1 VKRATSDSGLFRVL
15 AVLLLGVVFGTTAP
29 PPAAATE
36 VSSLLAGAERE
47 FTVLKRKKSLQK
59 YRHNYEK
66 IEKKLRRVYERH
78 PKSREAETALLR
90 GGELYTFLYRWTS
103 GRGDLDESQRY
114 YRRLIRDYPKS
125 RLVDDAQVA
134 IALLYLNYYNDPVQA
149 YREFEKVSLLS
160 PKGDQVAEASRWLRK
175 LRRYR
180 PSSSS
185 AAKTAPRA
193 AAGKAPRKSS
203 PAAPLLSRAEKKFN
217 DLKKTTSRQKYRHNY
232 DNVLREYRKVF
243 EKHPGSSEAAT
254 ALLRAGE
261 LHALLFRWTKLQ
273 SDLNL
278 ARHYYQRLLK
288 SYPDSALADDA
299 QLAIAFLFVDQYE
312 DPARAYAEFQKVVR
326 SFPRGDKRAEANRQ
340 MQKLS
345 RYKPVEKAA
354 PSPSSPVS
362 TSLARV
368 KDIRHWS
375 NPKYTRVVIDL
386 DEPTNFYSNLLKE
399 SSAQHKP
406 PRLYIDLFNSLVTS
420 RLQRTIPIND
430 GILLS
435 IRAGQFTPD
444 TVRVVLDI
452 NDLKGYNIFP
462 MENPFRLVI
471 DATGGRKNGAA
482 IVASPSAPARAP
494 SPRPSPSATSPNT
507 RYSLAQQLGLGIRR
521 VVIDAGH
528 GARDPGA
535 VGVGG
540 LKEKDVT
547 LDIALR
553 LRDILLRQGLEVTL
567 TRDRDRYLGLAERTG
582 IANRANAD
590 LFVSLHANSS
600 KRSNLRGVETYFLNL
615 ASSQRAM
622 ETAAKENSM
631 SVAKMS
637 NLDEIV
643 KEIFNSKM
651 DESSRLAEIVQQNIV
666 RNLRRH
672 YGDLKDLG
680 VKQAPFYVLIGAN
693 MPSILAE
700 VSFINHPVEG
710 KRLATDSYR
719 QRIAEALSSGVQ
731 DYIQSVKVASTN

>member
-1 VKRATSDSGLFRVL
+1 MKRATTDSGLFLVL
-15 AVLLLGVVFGTTAP
+15 AVLLLGVVSGTTTP
-29 PPAAATE
+29 PPANATE
-36 VSSLLAGAERE
+36 VSSLLVKAERE

-66 IEKKLRRVYERH
+66 VEKRLRRVYEGH
-78 PKSREAETALLR
+78 AKSREAETALLR
-90 GGELYTFLYRWTS
+90 GGELYTLLYRWTS
-103 GRGDLDESQRY
+103 GRADLDESRRY

-125 RLVDDAQVA
+125 KLVDDAQFA
-134 IALLYLNYYNDPVQA
+134 IAFLYLNYYNDPVQA
-149 YREFEKVSLLS
+149 YRELDKVSRLA
-160 PKGDQVAEASRWLRK
+160 PKGDKVAEASRWLRK

-180 PSSSS
+180 PSPS
-185 AAKTAPRA
+185 ATVKSTPRA
-193 AAGKAPRKSS
+193 AAKSTSRKSS
-203 PAAPLLSRAEKKFN
+203 AAAILLSRAETKFN
-217 DLKKTTSRQKYRHNY
+217 NLKKKTSLQKYRHNY
-232 DNVLREYRKVF
+232 DNVLSAYRKVF
-243 EKHPGSSEAAT
+243 EKHPGSSEAER

-261 LHALLFRWTKLQ
+261 LHTLLFRWTKLK

-278 ARHYYQRLLK
+278 AKHYYQRLLE
-288 SYPDSALADDA
+288 SYPDGALADDA
-299 QLAIAFLFVDQYE
+299 QLAIAFLYLEKYD
-312 DPARAYAEFQKVVR
+312 DPARAYKEFQKVAW
-326 SFPRGDKRAEANRQ
+326 SFPRGNRRAEADRQ
-340 MQKLS
+340 RQKLH
-345 RYKPVEKAA
+345 RYKPKEKATV
-354 PSPSSPVS
+354 SPPSPVS

-368 KDIRHWS
+368 KDVRHWS

-386 DEPTNFYSNLLKE
+386 DGPTNFYSNLLKE

-406 PRLYIDLFNSLVTS
+406 PRLYIDLFNSLVPS
-420 RLQRTIPIND
+420 SLQRTIPIND

-482 IVASPSAPARAP
+482 TVASPAAPAPPPP
-494 SPRPSPSATSPNT
+494 SSTSSNT

-540 LKEKDVT
+540 LKEKDVV

-567 TRDRDRYLGLAERTG
+567 TRDRDTYLGLAERTG

-590 LFVSLHANSS
+590 LFISLHANSS
-600 KRSNLRGVETYFLNL
+600 KRRNLRGVETYFLNL

-622 ETAAKENSM
+622 ETAAIENSM
-631 SVAKMS
+631 SVAKMN

-651 DESSRLAEIVQQNIV
+651 DESSRLAEIVQKNIV
-666 RNLRRH
+666 RTLRQH
-672 YGDLKDLG
+672 YKDLKDLG

-719 QRIAEALSSGVQ
+719 QRLAEALSLGVR
-731 DYIQSVKVASTN
+731 DYIQSVKVASANR

>member
-1 VKRATSDSGLFRVL
+1 VKRATTDSGLFLVL
-15 AVLLLGVVFGTTAP
+15 AVLLLGVVGTTAP

-36 VSSLLAGAERE
+36 VSSLLARAERE

-66 IEKKLRRVYERH
+66 IEKRLRRVYEGH
-78 PKSREAETALLR
+78 AKSREAETALLR
-90 GGELYTFLYRWTS
+90 GGELYTLLYRWTS
-103 GRGDLDESQRY
+103 GRADLDGSKKY

-125 RLVDDAQVA
+125 NLVDDAQFA
-134 IALLYLNYYNDPVQA
+134 IAFLFLNYYNDPVQA
-149 YREFEKVSLLS
+149 YRELEKVSRLA
-160 PKGDQVAEASRWLRK
+160 PRGDKVAEAARWLRK

-180 PSSSS
+180 PSPTA
-185 AAKTAPRA
+185 AAKTTPRA
-193 AAGKAPRKSS
+193 TAGSTPRKSS
-203 PAAPLLSRAEKKFN
+203 TAATLLSRADRKFA
-217 DLKKTTSRQKYRHNY
+217 DLKKKTSRQKYRHNY
-232 DNVLREYRKVF
+232 DNILREYRKVF
-243 EKHPGSSEAAT
+243 EKHPGSSEAER
-254 ALLRAGE
+254 ALLQAGE
-261 LHALLFRWTKLQ
+261 LHTLLFRWTKRK

-278 ARHYYQRLLK
+278 AKHYYQRLLQD
-288 SYPDSALADDA
+288 YPGSGLADDA
-299 QLAIAFLFVDQYE
+299 QLAIAFLYLKQYE
-312 DPARAYAEFQKVVR
+312 DPARAYSEFQKVAW
-326 SFPRGDKRAEANRQ
+326 SFPRGDRRAEADRQ
-340 MQKLS
+340 RQKLH
-345 RYKPVEKAA
+345 RYKPKEKAA
-354 PSPSSPVS
+354 VVPSSPVS
-362 TSLARV
+362 TALARV

-420 RLQRTIPIND
+420 SLQRTIPIND

-452 NDLKGYNIFP
+452 NDLKNYNIFP

-471 DATGGRKNGAA
+471 DATGGRKNGGGT
-482 IVASPSAPARAP
+482 VASPASPAL
-494 SPRPSPSATSPNT
+494 SQSSPS
-507 RYSLAQQLGLGIRR
+507 YSLAQQLGLGIRR

-535 VGVGG
+535 VGIRG

-567 TRDRDRYLGLAERTG
+567 TRDRDTYLGLAERTG

-590 LFVSLHANSS
+590 LFISLHANSS
-600 KRSNLRGVETYFLNL
+600 KRSNLKGVETYFLNL
-615 ASSQRAM
+615 ASSRRAM
-622 ETAAKENSM
+622 ETAAIENSM
-631 SVAKMS
+631 SVAKMN

-651 DESSRLAEIVQQNIV
+651 DESSRLAEIVQKSMV
-666 RNLRRH
+666 RTLRRH
-672 YGDLKDLG
+672 YSDLKDLG

-693 MPSILAE
+693 MPSVLAE

-710 KRLATDSYR
+710 KRLATESYR
-719 QRIAEALSSGVQ
+719 QRIAEALSSGVR
-731 DYIQSVKVASTN
+731 DYIQSVKVASANR